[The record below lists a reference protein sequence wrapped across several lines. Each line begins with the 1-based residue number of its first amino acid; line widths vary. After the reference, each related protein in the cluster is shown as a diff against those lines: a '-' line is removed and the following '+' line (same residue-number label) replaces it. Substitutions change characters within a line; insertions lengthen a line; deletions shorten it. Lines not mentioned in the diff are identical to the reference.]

1 VGQTPGDI
9 ERTFGRTLG
18 ESSKAKYRAGKSRPV
33 NQVREPNM
41 SVAAVS
47 EIDEVRIVDEIVE
60 RARVAQRNFEATGSQ
75 QRYDEAALAAAWAL
89 MEPSRN
95 EELATMAVEMTGLGN
110 VKDKIT
116 KNHRKTLGVLRDIQ
130 HSKTYGI
137 IRQIPET
144 GITEIARPVGVVGAV
159 VPSTNPVAT
168 PTNNAINS
176 LKCGNAII
184 LSPSPKGAAVCEKL
198 VGYIHAEFDKIKLNR
213 DLVQMIPTPVSKGKA
228 QRLMETVDILVVTG
242 SQNNVHR
249 AYSSGTPAIGVGAGN
264 VTVIIDETAD
274 LGDAAQ
280 KITASKTFDN
290 ATSCSSENVLI
301 VVDAVR
307 DAFLAELHKAG
318 GRMLDAPNAKKMK
331 SALFQNGGLNRH
343 IIARDIDQVIDV
355 AEIEVKDSASAK
367 FLLLEGQG
375 IGPDYPESG
384 EKLSLVTTLYHAK
397 DFAEAKQIAH
407 QVLSHQG
414 AGHSVG
420 IHTKDDK
427 RAMALGMEI
436 PTCRVI
442 VNQAHCFATGG
453 SFDNG
458 MPFSLSMGCG
468 TWGGNSI
475 DDNFNHTHLMN
486 ITKIVRTIAPNEP
499 RVEDIFNTYWDKV
512 GK

>member
-1 VGQTPGDI
+1 
-9 ERTFGRTLG
+9 
-18 ESSKAKYRAGKSRPV
+18 
-33 NQVREPNM
+33 M
-41 SVAAVS
+41 SVAAIS
-47 EIDEVRIVDEIVE
+47 ETDEIRIVDEIVG
-60 RARVAQRNFEATGSQ
+60 RARVAQREFEATGSQ
-75 QRYDEAALAAAWAL
+75 ERYDDAALAVAWAL
-89 MEPSRN
+89 MKPSRN

-116 KNHRKTLGVLRDIQ
+116 KNHRKTLGVLRDIR
-130 HSKTYGI
+130 HSKTHGVI
-137 IRQIPET
+137 SKSPET

-168 PTNNAINS
+168 PTNNAINA

-184 LSPSPKGAAVCEKL
+184 LSPSPKGAGVCEKL
-198 VGYIHAEFDKIKLNR
+198 VGYIHAEFDKINLNR

-228 QRLMETVDILVVTG
+228 QRLMESVDILVVTG

-274 LGDAAQ
+274 LVDAAQ

-290 ATSCSSENVLI
+290 ATSCSSENVLV

-307 DAFLAELHKAG
+307 DAFLSELHKAG
-318 GRMLDAPNAKKMK
+318 GRVLDASNAQKMK
-331 SALFQNGGLNRH
+331 TALFQNGGLNRH

-355 AEIEVKDSASAK
+355 ASIDVEDATSAK
-367 FLLLEGQG
+367 FLLIEGEG
-375 IGPDYPESG
+375 IGPEYPESG
-384 EKLSLVTTLYHAK
+384 EKLSLVTTLYYAK
-397 DFAEAKQIAH
+397 DFADAKQIALR
-407 QVLSHQG
+407 VLSHQG

-420 IHTKDDK
+420 IHTSDDN

-453 SFDNG
+453 SFDNA

-475 DDNFNHTHLMN
+475 DDNFNHKHLMN
-486 ITKIVRTIAPNEP
+486 ITKVVRTIPASEP
-499 RVEDIFNTYWDKV
+499 KVEEIFNSYWDKA